1 MRVAQ
6 PWKVNSGRRISCVPS
21 VLSELERRLVTC
33 VVGRALVVGDLS
45 VVARVFSRRLVCVAS
60 EIIAVTVV
68 VILSGGIPTT
78 VRVASDTVGAHTLLP
93 TTAGVTVVAELTEL
107 GVKAAATVKK
117 TLSTGLKK
125 IDQYR
130 DSSNSVLCYRETL
143 VQARQA

>member
-1 MRVAQ
+1 M
-6 PWKVNSGRRISCVPS
+6 
-21 VLSELERRLVTC
+21 
-33 VVGRALVVGDLS
+33 
-45 VVARVFSRRLVCVAS
+45 CVAS

-143 VQARQA
+143 VLVRQA